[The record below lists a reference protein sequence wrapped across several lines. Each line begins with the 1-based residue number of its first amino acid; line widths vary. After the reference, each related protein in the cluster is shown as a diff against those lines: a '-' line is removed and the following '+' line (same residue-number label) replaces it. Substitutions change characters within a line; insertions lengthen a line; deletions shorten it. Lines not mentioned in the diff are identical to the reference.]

1 MTTTT
6 SGRLQGKTALI
17 TGASRGIGR
26 AIAEAYAREGASL
39 ALTATSHKSLEDI
52 ARHLTDQGCAVE
64 CFAADLSVETE
75 VEQLFNDCIDRLGT
89 LDVLVNNAGI
99 YLGKPFEQY
108 SMQELDALM
117 KVNVY
122 AVFKLTQLAV
132 IHMRGNGAGKII
144 NISSTAGKWESPN
157 QAAYNTT
164 KHAVVGMSKC
174 VALETAAQGINVNTI
189 CPGMVET
196 DMFDNFE
203 VHAKAQGI
211 SLDELKAAVTTR
223 IPLGRFLRPDE
234 VANIAVYLGSPESDG
249 MTGQTITISGG
260 MRMA

>member
-1 MTTTT
+1 MTATA

-39 ALTATSHKSLEDI
+39 ALTATSNKSLEDI
-52 ARHLTDQGCAVE
+52 AQHLTGQGCSVE

-75 VEQLFNDCIDRLGT
+75 VEQLFNDCIDRLGK

-108 SMQELDALM
+108 SMQELDRLM

-132 IHMRGNGAGKII
+132 VHMKDKGSGKII

-174 VALETAAQGINVNTI
+174 VALETAAHGINVNTI

-211 SLDELKAAVTTR
+211 SLDELKAVVTTR
-223 IPLGRFLRPDE
+223 IPQGRFLRPDE
-234 VANIAVYLGSPESDG
+234 VANIAVYLGSSESDG